1 MKTTISA
8 TEVARHFG
16 DVLARVRY
24 KHEHFVLTK
33 NERPIAEITPFE
45 NEATVTWA
53 ELESAMNKLPY
64 DPAFA
69 DDLERVC
76 ESDKPLDNPW
86 G

>member
-33 NERPIAEITPFE
+33 NERPVAEITPCE
-45 NEATVTWA
+45 SESTVTWA
-53 ELESAMNKLPY
+53 ELEHAMSKLPY
-64 DPAFA
+64 DPTFA
-69 DDLERVC
+69 DDLERVGA
-76 ESDKPLDNPW
+76 SDKCLANPW
-86 G
+86 D